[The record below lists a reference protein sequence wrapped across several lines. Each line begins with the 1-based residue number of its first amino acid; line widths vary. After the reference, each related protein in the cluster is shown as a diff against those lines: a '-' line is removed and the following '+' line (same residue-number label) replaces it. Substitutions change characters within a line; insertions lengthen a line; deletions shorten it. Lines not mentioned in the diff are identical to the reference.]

1 MQWRVTRG
9 NFTGKQ
15 INLKYTE
22 RILRDRL
29 PAIIQE
35 QSADN
40 LCTFQH
46 DGAPCHKT
54 WSEVCRNLETL
65 DSWAG
70 KFPCRNLTQNLWS
83 VVGRG
88 EADKATNRLKRWSG
102 KNGSNKSWQ
111 WTKCGDW
118 TGSYTAH
125 SKGFIQRVSLT
136 RAPFLTFTLPWMH
149 LRALWGS
156 VPFRGILWHADYQP
170 SR

>member
-1 MQWRVTRG
+1 MDAAIVTSSAKSSKSCSSSRVHSRLQKWVSGSFVSNALPLKKNSLMQWRVTRG

-29 PAIIQE
+29 PANIQE

-118 TGSYTAH
+118 TGS
-125 SKGFIQRVSLT
+125 
-136 RAPFLTFTLPWMH
+136 
-149 LRALWGS
+149 
-156 VPFRGILWHADYQP
+156 
-170 SR
+170 

>member
-1 MQWRVTRG
+1 MDAAIVTSSATSSKSCSSSRVHSRLQKWVSGSFVSNALPLKKNSLMQWRVTRG

-29 PAIIQE
+29 PANIQE

-118 TGSYTAH
+118 TGS
-125 SKGFIQRVSLT
+125 
-136 RAPFLTFTLPWMH
+136 
-149 LRALWGS
+149 
-156 VPFRGILWHADYQP
+156 
-170 SR
+170 

>member
-29 PAIIQE
+29 PATIQE

-54 WSEVCRNLETL
+54 NMIWSL
-65 DSWAG
+65 
-70 KFPCRNLTQNLWS
+70 Q
-83 VVGRG
+83 
-88 EADKATNRLKRWSG
+88 
-102 KNGSNKSWQ
+102 KSWNF
-111 WTKCGDW
+111 
-118 TGSYTAH
+118 
-125 SKGFIQRVSLT
+125 GFMGRKIPVS
-136 RAPFLTFTLPWMH
+136 
-149 LRALWGS
+149 
-156 VPFRGILWHADYQP
+156 
-170 SR
+170 